1 MKKHS
6 EYPFGYLLTK
16 DKKSIESKIPDGFV
30 IFEEDIVLAYDEAQS
45 FVYDNK
51 EDSFVGILGDIYFIE
66 KSISNQEIVTI
77 LTEKLCSS
85 EKEFFKFLKKTLGR
99 FLVIYKKNNLIY
111 TLSDAT
117 SMRSVFFTISQ
128 PTIISS
134 HPYLLSTEKAEFQF
148 PIKYGYPGNIT
159 PLKDVKILTPNM
171 RLDLNSGKI
180 NRFYPGIMEYDTTKQ
195 TVDDISELLITSSKN
210 VLKEMENR
218 DLKISASL
226 TGGMDSRVTFA
237 LLNLANEKNLKKI
250 DFWTYKNKE
259 TPNYKMEDIDPDV
272 EVTKILAKK
281 YNLKHTIFDRDK
293 YKNKD
298 FAKKLKDISYYDGL
312 GSVGYGISQNV
323 SSDVELRSNLYEIG
337 RAYYQE
343 YNFIKSIYKK
353 EDVSR
358 SNKLSEAYLAPL
370 LNYSMYKEIYT
381 DKKVE
386 KLYTEFDNF
395 FNDIE
400 FDKVVKYFDE
410 LDIFYWEHRI
420 GTWLPHIYL
429 QSDFIFDTNNLI
441 NSWIVLES
449 LLKLPLKD
457 RLNASVYKTI
467 LEKVDG
473 GGGLLVKLPIN
484 PIKEIEL
491 DKFKINDNKCKQIA
505 NIYYPKRKL
514 LKKDE
519 KEQEHHFQLDNGKFF
534 SLKLEEYSNFIFLE
548 SNLKNELILRKSTKT
563 ILFCKDNDLN
573 QSREFHYKHK
583 VINSFTLSNGH
594 YLLSTQTED
603 KKHILLLVDENL
615 KIIKEQKVGL
625 TSWHSQNSIAQ
636 NSDGIIMFSEYN
648 VQKEPTKVSIY
659 RSKDMGLTWEEIF
672 FQNFPEEIRHWHTL
686 QVDKENSNYW
696 LTTSG
701 DTSKQSR
708 WFLSKDNGENWI
720 EVTDRQYKNTPIPS
734 KSLSAHRTTCIYDE
748 DGYYYWSTDDLM
760 GATSEYFLEESG
772 ERKAS
777 SQFYRS
783 KKTEPIHIEKLT
795 NLGIHI
801 RSVVDVVDGF
811 LLFSEGKYATYNT
824 QIFYIDKQDLSKAY
838 FLLSM
843 PFTSDHGGTYSLNSD
858 FKNGSCFIKHR
869 LQKGF
874 GTIKCSYKKIKEQNL
889 NYDIK
894 DYIVFEEHLWF
905 LNKANSLKD
914 IVFSKNS
921 VHLSLL
927 DKKEVFYMLL
937 GDSKVESFQ
946 SKELF
951 KVSKNQFGIS
961 IDVKSEKFSSVK
973 MYVQFFNDEKKVSS
987 NSYILK
993 NGNNLIGINIKNEE
1007 KYLRILFRIEHNR
1020 AGKIELSNLSLLNNF
1035 IYNNNNLKINQKH
1048 KEENSM
1054 TLANIHYPKKK
1065 LIEKN
1070 EQKLKYFFEL
1080 DEDYLELDVEG
1091 ILKDKFLY
1099 ADEKQLI
1106 ARKRVDT
1113 FTISY
1118 DSGKTNKYEVKIKG
1132 LKIYQV
1138 YPLSNGY
1145 YLVCGVTH
1153 EYKAYV
1159 YVFDK
1164 DLKEIAK
1171 HQQGLMGWHA
1181 QDSIDEYNGTL
1192 MYVEYQNFEKGAPL
1206 PSELTVYRSYDYGV
1220 TWEKVFVKSHP
1231 DEVRHGHTL
1240 QVDSYT
1246 GEWLVTFGDTPTQSR
1261 WFISKD
1267 NGDSWSEITDKTYK
1281 MKEFPNRSQCAH
1293 RTTSIKIDEDNYYW
1307 STDDFMGNTKDYF
1320 TEFNGKRKTSA
1331 KIYKASKK
1339 QPLVLEEMSNIGI
1352 HGRCMIDIGKGYII
1366 LTEAKYASFN
1376 MQVYYVAKANLSKVY
1391 FLFDVYGYK
1400 RHSGPASMCSE
1411 VMEESYFYTAIA
1423 RTMFLNSN
1431 YQTLKWNFKYHQNA
1445 SIDAGYDI
1453 KDYVRLEEHLWFLDK
1468 ITSLED
1474 ISFFG
1479 NGVKLFLNN
1488 RKDPFYLLLGD
1499 AKSNRLNSKK
1509 LFKLDTNQKSG
1520 SLNIEL
1526 EKNELIS
1533 VKIYIQY
1540 FDDNEKVSWESFILK
1555 NGINKIDFEIKNNYK
1570 YLKVLFR
1577 IENKLENKSIV
1588 ELKNLEFKYIANFS
1602 KVKKEQR
1609 KVINFEKKDS
1619 NISLFFF
1626 QINGSS
1632 FEKFK
1637 PREDTRP
1644 YDISYPLDWSV
1655 DPFNDRNWCFQ
1666 LHAWRMMDS
1675 LLLAYSKSNDIEL
1688 LKKCLIIMNDWKY
1701 FTFDHGNETDFTW
1714 YDMATGLRALKLTYF
1729 ANLIFNTTLE
1739 SKIDTNTKNNI
1750 IFLLKKHI
1758 EVLKVQH
1765 IAQNNHGLFQL
1776 HGLFMASWLIQDKDG
1791 ISYAMKRMNEFIFEQ
1806 FYRDG
1811 VHVENSDKYH
1821 GFVLDIFKRIVK
1833 FSAYKTNQELIE
1845 VIDKALYVWKFFVFP
1860 NIDPLLIGDTDYKIR
1875 NIEFNDEGNTN
1886 QYFIKYFKDSG
1897 YTFVRS
1903 SFSTKAEEASMLFL
1917 QTAYQNMIHRHSDDF
1932 NILLYE
1938 YGKNILVD
1946 AGQHSY
1952 DRNSDERDYVL
1963 STRAHNTV
1971 LIDGHN
1977 YDREEKLFYKTVL
1990 KTHKEENGIFIL
2002 QTFLNREDIKVTHGR
2017 TIIYKPKEF
2026 LVVVD
2031 KLTSKQERDYSQY
2044 WHFHQ
2049 DLEVVQNSEIF
2060 ISNIDESNSM
2070 KIECSVFSFDGVMKK
2085 VKQNDIDTQLYKG
2098 ETKPELQGWRSMA
2111 YRNLIPNF
2119 ALRSSIKS
2127 KNAILVTK
2135 FSFNNITVGIK
2146 SMTSEKVELKSDN
2159 TDIITVINI

>member
-1 MKKHS
+1 M
-6 EYPFGYLLTK
+6 
-16 DKKSIESKIPDGFV
+16 
-30 IFEEDIVLAYDEAQS
+30 
-45 FVYDNK
+45 NK
-51 EDSFVGILGDIYFIE
+51 
-66 KSISNQEIVTI
+66 
-77 LTEKLCSS
+77 
-85 EKEFFKFLKKTLGR
+85 
-99 FLVIYKKNNLIY
+99 
-111 TLSDAT
+111 
-117 SMRSVFFTISQ
+117 
-128 PTIISS
+128 
-134 HPYLLSTEKAEFQF
+134 
-148 PIKYGYPGNIT
+148 
-159 PLKDVKILTPNM
+159 
-171 RLDLNSGKI
+171 
-180 NRFYPGIMEYDTTKQ
+180 
-195 TVDDISELLITSSKN
+195 
-210 VLKEMENR
+210 
-218 DLKISASL
+218 
-226 TGGMDSRVTFA
+226 
-237 LLNLANEKNLKKI
+237 
-250 DFWTYKNKE
+250 
-259 TPNYKMEDIDPDV
+259 
-272 EVTKILAKK
+272 
-281 YNLKHTIFDRDK
+281 
-293 YKNKD
+293 
-298 FAKKLKDISYYDGL
+298 
-312 GSVGYGISQNV
+312 
-323 SSDVELRSNLYEIG
+323 
-337 RAYYQE
+337 
-343 YNFIKSIYKK
+343 
-353 EDVSR
+353 
-358 SNKLSEAYLAPL
+358 
-370 LNYSMYKEIYT
+370 
-381 DKKVE
+381 
-386 KLYTEFDNF
+386 
-395 FNDIE
+395 
-400 FDKVVKYFDE
+400 
-410 LDIFYWEHRI
+410 
-420 GTWLPHIYL
+420 
-429 QSDFIFDTNNLI
+429 
-441 NSWIVLES
+441 
-449 LLKLPLKD
+449 
-457 RLNASVYKTI
+457 
-467 LEKVDG
+467 
-473 GGGLLVKLPIN
+473 
-484 PIKEIEL
+484 
-491 DKFKINDNKCKQIA
+491 IA
-505 NIYYPKRKL
+505 NISYPKRKL
-514 LKKDE
+514 LKKTDKGLE
-519 KEQEHHFQLDNGKFF
+519 YIFELDDGKTF
-534 SLKLEEYSNFIFLE
+534 SLKIEEFSKYSLLEV
-548 SNLKNELILRKSTKT
+548 NLKNELILRKTNNSF
-563 ILFCKDNDLN
+563 IICDNLN
-573 QSREFHYKHK
+573 LNSFKEFKYKHK
-583 VINSFTLSNGH
+583 IINCFTLLNEN
-594 YLLSTQTED
+594 YLVSTQTKENR
-603 KKHILLLVDENL
+603 HILVLIDKNL
-615 KIIKEQKVGL
+615 KIIKEKEIGL

-636 NSDGIIMFSEYN
+636 NKDGIIMFGEYN
-648 VQKEPTKVSIY
+648 VKKEPTKVSIY

-1307 STDDFMGNTKDYF
+1307 STDDFMGGTKDYF
-1320 TEFNGKRKTSA
+1320 IEFNGKRKTSA
-1331 KIYKASKK
+1331 KIYKACKK

-1352 HGRCMIDIGKGYII
+1352 HGRCMVDIGKGYII

-1376 MQVYYVAKANLSKVY
+1376 MQVYYVAKTNLSKVY

-1411 VMEESYFYTAIA
+1411 VLEKNHFYTTIA
-1423 RTMFLNSN
+1423 RTMFLNSD
-1431 YQTLKWNFKYHQNA
+1431 YQTLKWSFKYLQN
-1445 SIDAGYDI
+1445 IDIKVLYNI
-1453 KDYVRLEEHLWFLDK
+1453 KDYIKLEEHLWFLNK
-1468 ITSLED
+1468 TTSLKNL
-1474 ISFFG
+1474 SFFG
-1479 NGVKLFLNN
+1479 NGVNFFLNDK
-1488 RKDPFYLLLGD
+1488 KDPFYLLLG
-1499 AKSNRLNSKK
+1499 NSEINTLSSKE
-1509 LFKLDTNQKSG
+1509 LFKLDSVKKLANISLEIGKYELVSLKMYFQFFDDRQKVFSQSYILKEG
-1520 SLNIEL
+1520 LNNIEF
-1526 EKNELIS
+1526 
-1533 VKIYIQY
+1533 YIEDTFKY
-1540 FDDNEKVSWESFILK
+1540 FRI
-1555 NGINKIDFEIKNNYK
+1555 
-1570 YLKVLFR
+1570 LFR
-1577 IENKLENKSIV
+1577 IENRETKEKDIKLYNLKFSYLGKEDRSI
-1588 ELKNLEFKYIANFS
+1588 KNYI
-1602 KVKKEQR
+1602 
-1609 KVINFEKKDS
+1609 KDDVD
-1619 NISLFFF
+1619 F
-1626 QINGSS
+1626 SS
-1632 FEKFK
+1632 FFTLNRSTFEIFL
-1637 PREDTRP
+1637 PRPDSLD
-1644 YDISYPLDWSV
+1644 YHISYPLNWNE
-1655 DPFNDRNWCFQ
+1655 DPFHDRNWCFQ
-1666 LHAWRMMDS
+1666 LHAWRMMDP
-1675 LLLAYSKSNDIEL
+1675 LLLNYLETEDIEL
-1688 LKKCLIIMNDWKY
+1688 LKKCFIIMNDWKY
-1701 FTFDHGNETDFTW
+1701 YTFNKKNITDFTW
-1714 YDMATGLRALKLTYF
+1714 YDMSTGLRTLKLAYF
-1729 ANLIFNTTLE
+1729 ANIVFNTKLE
-1739 SKIDTNTKNNI
+1739 NLINQETKNNI
-1750 IFLLKKHI
+1750 LYLLKKHI
-1758 EVLKVQH
+1758 EVLMVQD
-1765 IAQNNHGLFQL
+1765 IAPNNHGIFQV
-1776 HGLFMASWLIQDKDG
+1776 HGLMMASLVMNNQEGVK
-1791 ISYAMKRMNEFIFEQ
+1791 YALKRMEVLIKQQ
-1806 FYRDG
+1806 FYEDG
-1811 VHVENSDKYH
+1811 MHVENSDKYH
-1821 GFVLDIFKRIVK
+1821 EFVLNIFKRVVNS
-1833 FSAYKTNQELIE
+1833 FVYKNDARLINA
-1845 VIDKALYVWKFFVFP
+1845 IQKALEAWQFLVFP
-1860 NIDPLLIGDTDYKIR
+1860 NKDSLLIGDTSYMIR
-1875 NIEFNDEGNTN
+1875 EVVFNQKYDGN

-1903 SFSTKAEEASMLFL
+1903 SFSTKAEEASMLFF
-1917 QTAYQNMIHRHSDDF
+1917 QTAYQNMTHRHSDDF

-1963 STRAHNTV
+1963 STKAHNTV
-1971 LIDGHN
+1971 LIDEHN
-1977 YDREEKLFYKTVL
+1977 YDREEKLFYKTAL
-1990 KTHKEENGIFIL
+1990 KTKKEKNEVFIL
-2002 QTFLNREDIKVTHGR
+2002 QTLLKRQDIEVTHGR
-2017 TIIYKPKEF
+2017 SIIYKPKEF
-2026 LVVVD
+2026 LIVVD
-2031 KLTSKQERDYSQY
+2031 KLISKQERNYSQY

-2049 DLEVVQNSEIF
+2049 DLEVIQDGEVF
-2060 ISNIDESNSM
+2060 LSNIDENNAM
-2070 KIECSVFSFDGVMKK
+2070 KIECSVFSFSGIRKRI
-2085 VKQNDIDTQLYKG
+2085 KQNIIDTQLYKG
-2098 ETKPELQGWRSMA
+2098 QTKPELQGWRSLK
-2111 YRNLIPNF
+2111 YRKFIENY
-2119 ALRSSIKS
+2119 ALRNSISS

-2135 FSFNNITVGIK
+2135 FLFNDTSIEIDTLTSSIIK
-2146 SMTSEKVELKSDN
+2146 IKAYDVIL
-2159 TDIITVINI
+2159 DI